1 MEKDIKL
8 NIHPEGSKKR
18 FYIGLGSLLLIL
30 SGIIAYISLFIFLD
44 QFFLISLIFL
54 LICMVLDLKGLI
66 FIIGSVSNY
75 IKIDGNFI
83 IIKNYLKEIKIKL
96 EDIYKIKYDLS
107 VAPSG
112 EFLPI
117 NELKI
122 SSKKGVSEV
131 NLRYYSKAQ
140 KRKIEKIMDQ
150 IMKTYLS
157 LS

>member
-1 MEKDIKL
+1 
-8 NIHPEGSKKR
+8 
-18 FYIGLGSLLLIL
+18 
-30 SGIIAYISLFIFLD
+30 
-44 QFFLISLIFL
+44 
-54 LICMVLDLKGLI
+54 MVLDLKGLI